1 MVGDCMKVDVVE
13 IKSLPQQYAR
23 VGNVARL
30 FDLGRTKTSELI
42 NAMEK
47 NKTWSQYII
56 TISEK
61 AKLVRVDAFEK
72 YLKSIAM

>member
-1 MVGDCMKVDVVE
+1 MKVEVIDVKPIE
-13 IKSLPQQYAR
+13 QQYAR

-30 FDLGRTKTSELI
+30 FDLGRTKTSQLI

-47 NKTWSQYII
+47 TKPWNEYII
-56 TISEK
+56 TINEK

>member
-1 MVGDCMKVDVVE
+1 MKVEVIDVKP
-13 IKSLPQQYAR
+13 IQQQYAR

-30 FDLGRTKTSELI
+30 FDLGRTKTSQLI
-42 NAMEK
+42 NAMEQTK
-47 NKTWSQYII
+47 PWNEYII
-56 TISEK
+56 TINEK